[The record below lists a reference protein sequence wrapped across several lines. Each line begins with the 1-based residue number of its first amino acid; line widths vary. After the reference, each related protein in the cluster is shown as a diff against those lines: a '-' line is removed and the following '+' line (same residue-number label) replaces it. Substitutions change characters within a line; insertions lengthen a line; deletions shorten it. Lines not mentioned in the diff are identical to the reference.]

1 MTARLPTSTLRLA
14 CMAALLWPLSIAA
27 VAPELPLLLKVL
39 GGAVFLATLCSPSAG
54 LLAVLTLAPLGLL
67 LAPAPASASETLA
80 WSFLAGWLGGVWRPL
95 GAEPL
100 PRHLRTAPPHYAPPH
115 YAAALYAACLVVS
128 WLGLTLASSSGI
140 PPGHLPGFL
149 LRAISLDHLVFSSPE
164 SESWSAL
171 HALTGVALLAATLTL
186 ARAEAR
192 LAGWVAFVLVATAA
206 AIGLLTLGGVWREW
220 AAQGYGGAYL
230 WRYVTGVR
238 YSLHLTDLNAAGSLY
253 VLGGLVAASLA
264 FSGIRRG
271 FAITGGVLMMPALW
285 LSGSRSA
292 VVAALAAGAV
302 MLVWGPRRTSAVR
315 ARPVALVAA
324 TGLAVVMLGAT
335 FVTSGLSTDPTGS
348 ASASLAMRSEFNA
361 TTGRMFASAPVFG
374 VGIGRY
380 YPRSAEFMS
389 ARLKAVYPYE
399 NAHNYLFQQ
408 FAELGLVGGLLCLAL
423 LATLIGGTWRALTSS
438 SHPAATAL
446 LTGAVGYLVTC
457 LTGHPLLVPEAAFPF
472 WIALGAAAAVSTAH
486 PSGRFDPTWLTRGVT
501 VLLAASLIMAA
512 ARANSAF
519 PAPPAAPEDRGFHD
533 ERQTAD
539 GVKYRWSTRH
549 AVAWVQPDVGFLTL
563 NVQAPSLP
571 GRQRPFVVRLEAD
584 GRVVQQATVPP
595 GRWTQIGVALTER
608 GATPRRRI
616 DLRVNQVW
624 SEKRDRPGPNVTD
637 DRPLG
642 IMVGYPLLHPLAAVT
657 PLRGPAPLPS
667 GPGR

>member
-1 MTARLPTSTLRLA
+1 MITIVRLA
-14 CMAALLWPLSIAA
+14 CAAALLWPLSVAA
-27 VAPELPLLLKVL
+27 TAPELPLLLKSL
-39 GGAVFLATLCSPSAG
+39 CGAVFLAALWRPSAG
-54 LLAVLTLAPLGLL
+54 LLAVLSLAPLGLL

-95 GAEPL
+95 GAAPL
-100 PRHLRTAPPHYAPPH
+100 PAQLRSTVG
-115 YAAALYAACLVVS
+115 LYAACLAVS
-128 WLGLTLASSSGI
+128 WLGLALASSSGI
-140 PPGHLPGFL
+140 PAGQLPGFL

-164 SESWSAL
+164 PESWSAL
-171 HALTGVALLAATLTL
+171 HALTGVALLAATLVL
-186 ARAEAR
+186 ARVESR
-192 LAGWVAFVLVATAA
+192 LAGWIALVLVATAA

-220 AAQGYGGAYL
+220 AAQGYGGSYL

-271 FAITGGVLMMPALW
+271 FAVASGVMMMPALW

-302 MLVWGPRRTSAVR
+302 MLVWGPRRTSAAR

-324 TGLAVVMLGAT
+324 AGLVVVMLGAT

-348 ASASLAMRSEFNA
+348 ATASLAMRSEFNA
-361 TTGRMFASAPVFG
+361 TTGRMFASAPIFG

-380 YPRSAEFMS
+380 YPTSAAFMS
-389 ARLKAVYPYE
+389 ARLRAVYPYE

-408 FAELGLVGGLLCLAL
+408 FAELGLVGGVLFVAL
-423 LATLIGGTWRALTSS
+423 LVTLITGTWRALTAG
-438 SHPAATAL
+438 SHPAAAAL
-446 LTGAVGYLVTC
+446 LTGAIAYLVTC

-472 WIALGAAAAVSTAH
+472 WIALGAAAAVSIAH
-486 PSGRFDPTWLTRGVT
+486 PSSRVDMTWLSRGVS
-501 VLLAASLIMAA
+501 VLLVASLIVAA
-512 ARANSAF
+512 ARANGAF
-519 PAPPAAPEDRGFHD
+519 PSPPAAPLDRGFHD

-539 GVKYRWSTRH
+539 GTKYRWSTRH

-563 NVQAPSLP
+563 DVQAPSLP

-584 GRVVQQATVPP
+584 GRVVQAAIVPP
-595 GRWTQIGVALTER
+595 GRWTQIGVALPDR
-608 GATPRRRI
+608 GAKPRRRI

-657 PLRGPAPLPS
+657 PRPGTTGLPRGQ
-667 GPGR
+667 R